1 MNSATNGVA
10 GAVYISA
17 GVPICSIT
25 PPNITATWSET
36 ASASSWSC
44 VTYSVVMPSS
54 SWMRRI
60 SSRSCTRTFASSAD
74 SGSSSSSTRGSI
86 ASARASATRCCMP
99 PES

>member
-25 PPNITATWSET
+25 PANITATWSEI

-44 VTYSVVMPSS
+44 VT
-54 SWMRRI
+54 
-60 SSRSCTRTFASSAD
+60 
-74 SGSSSSSTRGSI
+74 
-86 ASARASATRCCMP
+86 
-99 PES
+99 